1 MVALALK
8 TIIADCRPNTS
19 HVRAFAWYDYII
31 VSFSGGKD
39 SLALVLALIEAG
51 VPREK
56 IILWHQ
62 HIDGEPG
69 LETPFMDWPCTEAYC
84 RQVAKAL
91 GVRIFFQWR
100 IGGFEKEM
108 LKDNDKSQPV
118 RFELMDG
125 TIGQAGGIKGK
136 ISTRRLFPQPTADLS
151 VRWCSAALKI
161 DVAASA
167 ICNEPAFK
175 TAKILFLTGERRQ
188 ESAARSKYAEVE
200 EHRTHSKARH
210 VDHYRMVIDWTEQQ
224 VWEIIERH
232 KILPHPAYRLGW
244 GRVSCLA
251 CIFGQQDQWASV
263 RLIAPALFAKIAQY
277 ERDFGKTIH
286 RSKSVEQLA
295 DEGTPYPACQDQ
307 ELVRLAM
314 SKDYNENV
322 VTDNWTLPS
331 GAYKHCGGP
340 T

>member
-8 TIIADCRPNTS
+8 VLPDCRPNTS

-51 VPREK
+51 VPKDK
-56 IILWHQ
+56 IVLWHQ
-62 HIDGEPG
+62 HIDGEPS
-69 LETPFMDWPCTEAYC
+69 LENMFMDWPCTEAYC
-84 RQVAKAL
+84 RLVAQAL

-100 IGGFEKEM
+100 IGGFEQEM
-108 LKDNDKSQPV
+108 LKDNDRSAPV
-118 RFELMDG
+118 RFECLDG
-125 TIGQAGGIKGK
+125 QVRQAGGIKGK
-136 ISTRRLFPQPTADLS
+136 IGTRRLFPQPTSDLS
-151 VRWCSAALKI
+151 VRWCSAQLKI
-161 DVAASA
+161 DVAALA
-167 ICNEPAFK
+167 ISNEPAFK
-175 TAKILFLTGERRQ
+175 NAKILFLSGERRQ
-188 ESAARSKYAEVE
+188 ESTARSKYAEVE
-200 EHRTHSKARH
+200 QHRTHTKKARH

-232 KILPHPAYRLGW
+232 NILPHPAYRLGW

-251 CIFGQQDQWASV
+251 CIFGQADQWASV
-263 RLIAPALFAKIAQY
+263 RLIAPGLFAKIAQY

-286 RSKSVEQLA
+286 RTKPVTQLA
-295 DEGTPYPACQDQ
+295 DEGTPYPATADE
-307 ELVRLAM
+307 ELVALAM

-322 VTDNWTLPS
+322 VTDNWTLPT